1 MVRIIVTL
9 VCTLFLCGR
18 VQALEIPDW
27 LYAVEQPVQGQS
39 EQQRQLAA
47 SQALLVMLTR
57 LTGLVSVPRTPII
70 KAALDNPAR
79 FYDRYVFFEETDA
92 QGNDQQILSMTFHSE
107 VVVDLVRQANLPIW
121 WSQRPTIVVWVV
133 LEIDGRRELLGAR
146 SKHPLIGALK
156 ARARYRGL
164 ELIIPTLD
172 AADQNAVTAQDVWGR
187 FTDTLD
193 AASARYAA
201 DIVLT
206 ARVQETG
213 TSTENPNLQVDW
225 QFWLA
230 QQPYT
235 GRVSVGDYD
244 NVAIP
249 AIDAVVDE
257 LIDRYVVPARAARSV
272 SVAVAGLSG
281 MGPYADLM
289 AYLETFEFI
298 DQVQVTSLRDGVLY
312 LSLRSPAEGR
322 RLVEL
327 LTAQN
332 RLVTDSTHIGVGVQ
346 LLWQG

>member
-1 MVRIIVTL
+1 M
-9 VCTLFLCGR
+9 
-18 VQALEIPDW
+18 

-57 LTGLVSVPRTPII
+57 LTGLVSVPRTPLI

-92 QGNDQQILSMTFHSE
+92 QGNDQQILSMTFHPE
-107 VVVDLVRQANLPIW
+107 VVVDLIRQANLPIW
-121 WSQRPTIVVWVV
+121 WSQRPTIVVWAVF
-133 LEIDGRRELLGAR
+133 EIDGDGRQELLGAR
-146 SKHPLIGALK
+146 SKHPLISALK

-172 AADQNAVTAQDVWGR
+172 AADQNAVTAQDVWGN
-187 FTDTLD
+187 FTDTLN
-193 AASARYAA
+193 AASAEYAA

-213 TSTENPNLQVDW
+213 TSTASPNLQADW

-230 QQPYT
+230 QEPYA
-235 GRVSVGDYD
+235 GRVSVRDYG
-244 NVAIP
+244 NVAVA

-257 LIDRYVVPARAARSV
+257 LIDRYVVPARAVRNV

-281 MGPYADLM
+281 MQPYTDLM
-289 AYLETFEFI
+289 SYLETFEFI
-298 DQVQVTSLRDGVLY
+298 AQVQVTSLRDGVLY
-312 LSLRSPAEGR
+312 LSLRSSAEGSK
-322 RLVEL
+322 LVEL

-332 RLVTDSTHIGVGVQ
+332 RLVTDPVHIGAGVQ
-346 LLWQG
+346 LIWQG